1 MPQIQEVHQDIIQFI
16 EDFEIL
22 NKDNDKTLVVIHQAN
37 CFNTLKNARGIAGV
51 LGTSYPQIA
60 VADDETR
67 KGDEN
72 KLGTYTKAHIHD
84 RLVIFNA
91 YGQYSYGMD
100 PNNVYTR
107 YNRLESAL
115 EAIKEFSLM
124 TLTNPV
130 FLMPKNIGSGLA
142 NGNYDIIRNTI
153 IESLYSDTDCT
164 LIYK

>member
-67 KGDEN
+67 KGDED

-130 FLMPKNIGSGLA
+130 FLMPKFIGANLA
-142 NGNYDIIRNTI
+142 NGDHNKIMEDIIKPLFE
-153 IESLYSDTDCT
+153 ESETY
-164 LIYK
+164 LIYN